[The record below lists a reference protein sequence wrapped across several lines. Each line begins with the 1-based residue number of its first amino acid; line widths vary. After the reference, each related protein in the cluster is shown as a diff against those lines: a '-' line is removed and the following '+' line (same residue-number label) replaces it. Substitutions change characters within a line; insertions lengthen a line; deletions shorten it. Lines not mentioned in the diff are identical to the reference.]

1 MGKKK
6 IKHLGKKRNSKGLQ
20 KLITKSIIILG
31 TLISLVALIYLN
43 NTKELYEELDIE
55 SSAIEFYIN
64 MADEIGDKSVQLS
77 WKELMAI
84 DMVKHQ
90 NNLTNIK
97 KKDVIDIG
105 NKFIKNEVDDKGNK
119 IKKVRSFSTVIDEI
133 GFSKEEKKL
142 AKEYLEKLKGISLS
156 GDTLKNQDE
165 KINFLK
171 QISKLSYDNF
181 EKYNILPSITVGQ
194 AILESN
200 WGQSKLTKDS
210 NNIFGIK
217 ADSKWKGKVV
227 KANTSENYNDKI
239 VATFRK
245 YDSMKD
251 SINDYGKFLND
262 NKRYEE
268 NGLFEAVHYTTQAQ
282 ALEDAG
288 YATKKNE
295 NGELIYADM
304 LIDLIQRY
312 NLQLLDRNVQEI
324 K

>member
-6 IKHLGKKRNSKGLQ
+6 IKHLGRKKS
-20 KLITKSIIILG
+20 KSIHKFIKKIITILG
-31 TLISLVALIYLN
+31 VLVTLLAFINLN
-43 NTKELYEELDIE
+43 NHTKELYEEVNIE
-55 SSAIEFYIN
+55 DSEIEFYIN

-84 DMVKHQ
+84 DMVKYEKK
-90 NNLTNIK
+90 LTNIK

-105 NKFIKNEVDDKGNK
+105 KKFIKNEVDDKGNK
-119 IKKVRSFSTVIDEI
+119 IKKVKSFNTVINEI
-133 GFSKEEKKL
+133 GFNKEEKKL
-142 AKEYLEKLKGISLS
+142 AKEYLEELKGISLS
-156 GDTLKNQDE
+156 GATLKNQNE

-210 NNIFGIK
+210 NNVFGIK
-217 ADSKWKGKVV
+217 ADSKWNGKTIKV
-227 KANTSENYNDKI
+227 KTSENYNYKVI
-239 VATFRK
+239 ATFRK
-245 YDSMKD
+245 YK
-251 SINDYGKFLND
+251 SINDSVDDYGKFLNE
-262 NKRYEE
+262 NKRYKES
-268 NGLFEAVHYTTQAQ
+268 GLFEATHYTTQAQ

-295 NGELIYADM
+295 KGELIYADI
-304 LIDLIQRY
+304 LIDLIKKY
-312 NLQLLDRNVQEI
+312 NLQLLDKNVQEI

>member
-6 IKHLGKKRNSKGLQ
+6 IKHLGKRRKSKGIQ
-20 KLITKSIIILG
+20 KIIMKSIIILG
-31 TLISLVALIYLN
+31 TLTSLVALIYLN
-43 NTKELYEELDIE
+43 NTKELYEELNTE

-84 DMVKHQ
+84 DMAKHQ

-105 NKFIKNEVDDKGNK
+105 KKFIKNEIDDKGNK

-142 AKEYLEKLKGISLS
+142 AKEYLEELKGISLS
-156 GDTLKNQDE
+156 GDTLKNQDN
-165 KINFLK
+165 KISFLK
-171 QISKLSYDNF
+171 KISKLSYDNF

-217 ADSKWKGKVV
+217 ADSKWNGKVV
-227 KANTSENYNDKI
+227 KANTTENYNDKI
-239 VATFRK
+239 VANFRK

-251 SINDYGKFLND
+251 SISDYGKFLND
-262 NKRYEE
+262 NKRYQE
-268 NGLFEAVHYTTQAQ
+268 NGLFEATHYTTQAQ

>member
-6 IKHLGKKRNSKGLQ
+6 IKYLGKKRKSKGIQ
-20 KLITKSIIILG
+20 KIIMKSIIILG
-31 TLISLVALIYLN
+31 TLTSLVALIYLN
-43 NTKELYEELDIE
+43 NTKELYEELNIE

-142 AKEYLEKLKGISLS
+142 AKEYLEELKGISLS

-217 ADSKWKGKVV
+217 ADSKWDGKVV

-268 NGLFEAVHYTTQAQ
+268 NGLFEATHYTTQAQ

>member
-6 IKHLGKKRNSKGLQ
+6 IKHLGKKRKSKGLQ

-31 TLISLVALIYLN
+31 TLTSLVALIYLN

-105 NKFIKNEVDDKGNK
+105 KKFIKNEVDDKGNK

-142 AKEYLEKLKGISLS
+142 AKEYLEELKGISLS
-156 GDTLKNQDE
+156 GDTLKNQDN
-165 KINFLK
+165 KISFLK
-171 QISKLSYDNF
+171 KISKLSYDNF

-217 ADSKWKGKVV
+217 ADSKWDGKVI

-268 NGLFEAVHYTTQAQ
+268 NGLFEATHYTTQAQ